1 MTCDTMNILLVD
13 DDEVDVM
20 NVKRAFK
27 KNNVSNPLHV
37 AENGIEA
44 LEMLRGNGDPEQ
56 RLRPKIILLDLNMPR
71 MNGIDF
77 LKELRADP
85 DLKSISVIVLTTSNE
100 ERDIVAAHD
109 FNVAGYILKPV
120 EFDKFVAAIKTLKLY
135 WKLNELP

>member
-1 MTCDTMNILLVD
+1 MKCDTMNILLVD
-13 DDEVDVM
+13 DDKVDVM

-44 LEMLRGNGDPEQ
+44 LSMLRGNGNPEL

-77 LKELRADP
+77 LKELRTDP

-109 FNVAGYILKPV
+109 LNVSGYILKPV
-120 EFDKFVAAIKTLKLY
+120 EFDNFVAAIKTLKLY
-135 WKLNELP
+135 WTLNELP